1 MLAGTANR
9 ARLTGF
15 QLIMRQ
21 KSRLRAQKSVKT
33 SIALLIKIIE
43 IITGLLILLTLLQQS
58 NLLPLIP
65 LLHIL
70 QLQQLPLTCSQ
81 LLPFGLQLCQ
91 LHLALLRFVDLCLQ
105 FLQSLLPLHCRSC
118 FLLQLL
124 LHTYHFG
131 FCCLHIFFK
140 LLLFS
145 NSAQAVLQRN
155 QIFRHDSRRCCH
167 LLLFLFVQ
175 SNNRINQGQYFFN
188 TALVMTQSKAL
199 QLLRICGINAA
210 DAVQRLLASALLLG
224 KFVTLGRSILLQ
236 LLLQLLEE
244 VCMKQITEDFTA
256 LIRIGIQKFA
266 ELSLRNHRYLRKLL
280 MIKPQQLHY
289 AFIYLRHS
297 RYRHAVI
304 GIVQLGAGLLL
315 RHASAALCRTAVLRV
330 TFYPVALAAEGKLQ
344 LHKRRRIGIRILAAQ
359 HVGITHTATRLP
371 VQGIGNGI
379 KNYGFTGS
387 CITGNQIQSLLTEL
401 GKIYHGLPRIR
412 TKRTHNQLQR
422 SHNTSPPISDSKLV
436 RYCFCSSLNS

>member
-91 LHLALLRFVDLCLQ
+91 LHLALLRFVDLCLKL
-105 FLQSLLPLHCRSC
+105 LQSLLPLHCRSC
-118 FLLQLL
+118 FLLQPL
-124 LHTYHFG
+124 LHTYDFG
-131 FCCLHIFFK
+131 ICCLHILFK
-140 LLLFS
+140 LLLFI
-145 NSAQAVLQRN
+145 NSTQAVLQRS
-155 QIFRHDSRRCCH
+155 QIFRHDSRCCRH

-210 DAVQRLLASALLLG
+210 DAVQRLLTSTLLLG
-224 KFVTLGRSILLQ
+224 KFIALGRSILLQ
-236 LLLQLLEE
+236 LLLQLLKK
-244 VCMKQITEDFTA
+244 VCMKQIAEDFTA

-266 ELSLRNHRYLRKLL
+266 ELSLSNHRNLRKLL
-280 MIKPQQLHY
+280 VIKPQQLHN
-289 AFIYLRHS
+289 AFIYFRHS

-304 GIVQLGAGLLL
+304 GIVKLGAGLLL
-315 RHASAALCRTAVLRV
+315 CHTATALRRTAVLRV

-359 HVGITHTATRLP
+359 HVGIPHTAARLP
-371 VQGIGNGI
+371 V
-379 KNYGFTGS
+379 
-387 CITGNQIQSLLTEL
+387 
-401 GKIYHGLPRIR
+401 
-412 TKRTHNQLQR
+412 
-422 SHNTSPPISDSKLV
+422 
-436 RYCFCSSLNS
+436 